1 MVGGLRGH
9 DGLGVEPQPGG
20 PGVHCHHHQCSI
32 DPSWNDVGGRGG
44 IRPPG
49 EEVGRPPC
57 LVARVARVAR
67 ELPRPPRTFL
77 EPAAQPENLISH
89 LDFKVQAGV
98 CPINIEY
105 LYKATRTSLNKP
117 PRLKASQMTKP
128 SPTYRYP
135 KYFVKQLRVFLLS
148 QKHCCTPSSN
158 SNPPPRKEPS

>member
-9 DGLGVEPQPGG
+9 DGLGVEPQPCG

-67 ELPRPPRTFL
+67 ELPRPRTFL

-128 SPTYRYP
+128 SPTCLICQTI
-135 KYFVKQLRVFLLS
+135 KGL
-148 QKHCCTPSSN
+148 PSFTKTLIA
-158 SNPPPRKEPS
+158 PPALTLTRPFFKSS